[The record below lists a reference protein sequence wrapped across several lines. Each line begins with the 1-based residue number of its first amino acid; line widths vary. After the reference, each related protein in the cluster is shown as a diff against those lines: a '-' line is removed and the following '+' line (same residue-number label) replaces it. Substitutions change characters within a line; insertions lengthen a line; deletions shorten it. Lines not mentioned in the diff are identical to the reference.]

1 MFRFVSRIPSAF
13 AAVFVVLVLASTAAY
28 ADMANGSYSFDFT
41 GGIPLWDISGSYSG
55 DIGPFSLDLSIAENP
70 SGKLSGTGTFN
81 VEGLHGNV
89 KSLSGKIMGSSSAPK
104 VALKMRMS
112 ASGQLQG
119 IHARVSLTANMH
131 YKLDSSNHELDH
143 PTGSGSLTVT
153 DITTGQTESESGTFK
168 RSDLSS
174 MELPNDST
182 GAWSMSLTLTP
193 NGNSYTGTATVQLS
207 TGATADFTAKG
218 TYNSSSDTSKIT
230 LTGDAGK
237 LALVIMTSGTTLNV
251 ESATGKL
258 FGQSLKFG
266 FGGGCATCTDPSN
279 PEE

>member
-1 MFRFVSRIPSAF
+1 MFRFVSRIQAAF
-13 AAVFVVLVLASTAAY
+13 LAVVLVLGLGSTAAY

-55 DIGPFSLDLSIAENP
+55 DIGPFSLNLSIAENP

-89 KSLSGKIMGSSSAPK
+89 KSLSGKIMGSSNAPK

-131 YKLDSSNHELDH
+131 YKLDSANHELDH
-143 PTGSGSLTVT
+143 PTGSGSLTIT
-153 DITTGQTESESGTFK
+153 DLTTGQTDSESGTFK

-182 GAWSMSLTLTP
+182 GAWNLSLTLTP

-237 LALVIMTSGTTLNV
+237 LALVIIDVGHDTECRKCDG
-251 ESATGKL
+251 EAIR
-258 FGQSLKFG
+258 
-266 FGGGCATCTDPSN
+266 
-279 PEE
+279 PEPEVRIRRRLCHLHGAI